1 MVETAAPPGYRFRRP
16 TSGDLEE
23 THRVLC
29 EIQETDFGE
38 ADFTLEKMAA
48 AWKLTDPKNM
58 WIAEDEGGRIVAFAT
73 IRVRHP
79 TRLRV
84 FAGVVPEHR
93 GKGLGA
99 RLLQV
104 IEERG
109 RELAAEAP
117 AGEDV
122 YIGQDI
128 GWGNTDGGPLLE
140 RYGYEQERTFWKMGI
155 DLTEEPPQ
163 QEVPEGISLEGMR
176 PGTERELFDASEEAF
191 QDHWDHKPHDYDEW
205 RAWMIE
211 RDTFDPSLWLVAY
224 DGDEIAGMSMNYVDP
239 GEAWVGVLAVRRP
252 WRRRGLGLAL
262 LCASFREFW
271 KRGVPK
277 ASLGVDAQN
286 PTGATRLYERAGMHV
301 VYESN

>member
-122 YIGQDI
+122 YIGQNI
-128 GWGNTDGGPLLE
+128 RRGHNGRGP
-140 RYGYEQERTFWKMGI
+140 
-155 DLTEEPPQ
+155 PPQ
-163 QEVPEGISLEGMR
+163 GHSH
-176 PGTERELFDASEEAF
+176 EE
-191 QDHWDHKPHDYDEW
+191 
-205 RAWMIE
+205 
-211 RDTFDPSLWLVAY
+211 
-224 DGDEIAGMSMNYVDP
+224 
-239 GEAWVGVLAVRRP
+239 
-252 WRRRGLGLAL
+252 
-262 LCASFREFW
+262 
-271 KRGVPK
+271 
-277 ASLGVDAQN
+277 
-286 PTGATRLYERAGMHV
+286 
-301 VYESN
+301 